1 MLDGW
6 QINGITTISTGS
18 PFNVTSGVDSN
29 LDGIATDRPDR
40 VGNPSL
46 GGGRSRSQKVSE
58 FFNTAAFADVPP
70 DTPYGNS
77 PRDPL
82 IGPGYVDTDISAFKK
97 FAIYEKSD
105 LLFRGEIFNAFNNVN
120 LSDPNGTLSSS
131 QFGKITASNSPR
143 IVQFALKYEF

>member
-1 MLDGW
+1 M
-6 QINGITTISTGS
+6 
-18 PFNVTSGVDSN
+18 
-29 LDGIATDRPDR
+29 
-40 VGNPSL
+40 GNPSL
-46 GGGRSRSQKVSE
+46 GGGRSRSQKVKE
-58 FFNTAAFADVPP
+58 FFNTAAFAYVPP

-77 PRDPL
+77 PRNPL

-120 LSDPNGTLSSS
+120 LGGPNGTLTSTH
-131 QFGKITASNSPR
+131 FGQITGSNSPR